1 MVYVFGINL
10 PVAELMFIA
19 VLFFLVG
26 LGFMIW
32 QTLQVRK
39 HMEVLERTTFEIKKY
54 EEQEQSEVE
63 RLESDVKNFEN
74 DEAELFVARVVPT
87 IAKLENFVMAQLFH
101 GKEPEMVIDTLVAKK
116 IDKELATRVVNQVA
130 YYLNFYH
137 KLPNKKEN
145 DHHATVSKLQMPSGK
160 NAPNM
165 PEVKFQGLPPVKNT
179 PGPKT
184 PNKTPSKTPA
194 KSPAKSAKR

>member
-10 PVAELMFIA
+10 PVAELMFVA

-26 LGFMIW
+26 LAFMIW
-32 QTLQVRK
+32 QTLQVKK

-63 RLESDVKNFEN
+63 RLESDIKNFET

-101 GKEPEMVIDTLVAKK
+101 GKEPKAVIDVLVAKK

-137 KLPNKKEN
+137 KLPQKKEN
-145 DHHATVSKLQMPSGK
+145 DHHETVNKLQMPNVKGK
-160 NAPNM
+160 PNM
-165 PEVKFQGLPPVKNT
+165 PEISFQSEKPVQKPVKNI
-179 PGPKT
+179 
-184 PNKTPSKTPA
+184 PSKPA
-194 KSPAKSAKR
+194 KSPAKTTKK